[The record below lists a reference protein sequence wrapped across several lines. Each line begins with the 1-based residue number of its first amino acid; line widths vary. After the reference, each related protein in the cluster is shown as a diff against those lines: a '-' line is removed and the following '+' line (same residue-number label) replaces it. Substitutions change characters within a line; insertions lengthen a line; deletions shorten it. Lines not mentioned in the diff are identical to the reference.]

1 MHKTTIKGFI
11 NMITTPIFVITLVA
25 VALLAGVIAWLI
37 RKNAMNAARQLQS
50 SNQEL
55 KQQLKSAE
63 DKTQLLLDDNAN
75 IKAQHATARENARM
89 MQLKVDELN
98 ISVDKLKDELKQ
110 LDELKD
116 SLDRDKASLQ
126 AKLDAVTLTR
136 EKLEEE
142 SKQTFK
148 VIAAELLSHSR
159 KTMNEEGKQS
169 LDQLL
174 VPLRQQIEGLNKE
187 LKEYQQKQDVNTK
200 YFGKELEK
208 MVEANKEITQEAT
221 RLSNALVSNNKI
233 QGDWGEG
240 VLKRILDLSGLEEN
254 VHYEIQVTRD
264 NGKVIRNDE
273 GGMLRPDFALFMPD
287 GKKLIIDSKVSLTA
301 FVDYANATSHE
312 E

>member
-1 MHKTTIKGFI
+1 
-11 NMITTPIFVITLVA
+11 MITTPTFVTTLIV

-37 RKNAMNAARQLQS
+37 SKNAKIRARQLQA

-55 KQQLKSAE
+55 KQKLLTAE
-63 DKTQLLLDDNAN
+63 EKTQLLIDDNAS

-89 MQLKVDELN
+89 MQLKADELTSQVEN
-98 ISVDKLKDELKQ
+98 LKEELRQ
-110 LDELKD
+110 LDQLKD

-136 EKLEEE
+136 EKLEQE

-174 VPLRQQIEGLNKE
+174 NPLREQINGLNKE

-208 MVEANKEITQEAT
+208 MVE
-221 RLSNALVSNNKI
+221 LSNL
-233 QGDWGEG
+233 
-240 VLKRILDLSGLEEN
+240 LLLL
-254 VHYEIQVTRD
+254 
-264 NGKVIRNDE
+264 
-273 GGMLRPDFALFMPD
+273 LFLH
-287 GKKLIIDSKVSLTA
+287 K
-301 FVDYANATSHE
+301 TS
-312 E
+312 